1 MAKNK
6 YEAYEGQLERFN
18 KRYKVN
24 FSFEKYDK
32 QKLDKKNLEPA
43 VGNVDGLSKENTKYR
58 NALLGIYKQCVDNVI
73 KMNYKSFDSA
83 RLIEDFEKLMDG
95 YREYRNDNGKTPP
108 EANGGWKK
116 GADIISDMST
126 TLSTIN
132 PVRNDYLMGEYLAGN
147 LRIRDM
153 KADVMERTGKN
164 GMRNLSVEDLGVV
177 SAYRDMLAEVVANRP
192 VWWKVLNYFGKS
204 SAEQKALK
212 ALDFI
217 VNVNSENVVAADDE
231 MRVSPIPDLQSELN
245 VSAQKMVEKELEK
258 TNAINNNRVKE
269 VMGFLAENNNVKEIS
284 PKVEDIKPKSKENI
298 IEV

>member
-1 MAKNK
+1 MANK
-6 YEAYEGQLERFN
+6 YEAYESQLERFN
-18 KRYKVN
+18 NRYKVN

-32 QKLDKKNLEPA
+32 QKLDKKNLAPA

-83 RLIEDFEKLMDG
+83 RLIEDFENLMNG
-95 YREYRNDNGKTPP
+95 YREYCNDNGKTPP

-116 GADIISDMST
+116 GTDIIGDMST

-132 PVRNDYLMGEYLAGN
+132 PVRNDYLRGEYLAGN

-153 KADVMERTGKN
+153 KADVMQRTGKN
-164 GMRNLSVEDLGVV
+164 GMNNLSVEDLGVV

-212 ALDFI
+212 ALTFI
-217 VNVNSENVVAADDE
+217 VNVNSENAISADDAMGE
-231 MRVSPIPDLQSELN
+231 SPIPDLQNELN
-245 VSAQKMVEKELEK
+245 TSAQKITEKDLAK
-258 TNAINNNRVKE
+258 AMAVNNNRVKE
-269 VMGFLAENNNVKEIS
+269 DMGFLAENNNVKEVS
-284 PKVEDIKPKSKENI
+284 PKIEENKI
-298 IEV
+298 LEKNNVMEV

>member
-1 MAKNK
+1 MANK
-6 YEAYEGQLERFN
+6 YEAYESQLERFN
-18 KRYKVN
+18 NRYKVN

-32 QKLDKKNLEPA
+32 QKLDKKSLAPA

-83 RLIEDFEKLMDG
+83 RLIEDFENLMNG
-95 YREYRNDNGKTPP
+95 YREYCNDNGKTPP

-116 GADIISDMST
+116 GTDIIGDMST

-132 PVRNDYLMGEYLAGN
+132 PVRNDYLRGEYLAGN

-153 KADVMERTGKN
+153 KADVMQRTGKN
-164 GMRNLSVEDLGVV
+164 GMNNLSVEDLGVV

-212 ALDFI
+212 ALTFI
-217 VNVNSENVVAADDE
+217 VNVNSENAISADDAMGE
-231 MRVSPIPDLQSELN
+231 SPIPDLQSELN
-245 VSAQKMVEKELEK
+245 TSAQKITEKDLAK
-258 TNAINNNRVKE
+258 AMAVNNNRVKE
-269 VMGFLAENNNVKEIS
+269 DMGFLAENNNVKEVS
-284 PKVEDIKPKSKENI
+284 PKIEENKI
-298 IEV
+298 LEKNNVMEV

>member
-1 MAKNK
+1 MANK
-6 YEAYEGQLERFN
+6 YEAYESQLERFN
-18 KRYKVN
+18 NRYKVN

-32 QKLDKKNLEPA
+32 QKLDKKNLAPA
-43 VGNVDGLSKENTKYR
+43 VGNVDGLSKENIKYR

-83 RLIEDFEKLMDG
+83 RLIEDFENLMNG
-95 YREYRNDNGKTPP
+95 YREYCNDNGKTPP

-116 GADIISDMST
+116 GTDIIGDMST

-153 KADVMERTGKN
+153 RADVMQRTGKN
-164 GMRNLSVEDLGVV
+164 GMDNLSVEDLGVV

-212 ALDFI
+212 ALTFI
-217 VNVNSENVVAADDE
+217 VNVNSENAISADDA
-231 MRVSPIPDLQSELN
+231 MGVSPIPDLQSELN
-245 VSAQKMVEKELEK
+245 TSAQKITEKDLAK
-258 TNAINNNRVKE
+258 AMSVNNNRVKE
-269 VMGFLAENNNVKEIS
+269 DMGFLAENNNVKEVS
-284 PKVEDIKPKSKENI
+284 PKIEENKI
-298 IEV
+298 LEKNNVMEV